1 MRILRIAHASLTP
14 QLRERERALAR
25 CYPDV
30 ELEVVTT
37 DRWRE
42 AEVEVE
48 ATDDDLFPVRK
59 VHPYLSRHIQLFAYD
74 PRSIVAAMRAHRP
87 HLIDLNA
94 EPFSVQCAEV
104 LTLRNWFAPR
114 VPVVLQCAQNIL
126 RDYPP
131 PFGWFRRRAAKQV
144 AAAYVCSET
153 VRDVLRETG
162 FEKPVR
168 IIPFGVNLEA
178 FYPRVA
184 SHRDAAQPLTIGFVG
199 RMFQGKGLSVLAHAL
214 AKLSKEDWRL
224 LVVGDGP
231 ARESF
236 TQMLDIF
243 GLTPRTRFT
252 GAVGYE
258 QLPELYRQMDIVVVP
273 SRNTKRVRE
282 QFGRVIVEAM
292 ASGVPVIGSDSGAI
306 PEVIGGAGLVVPQ
319 ADADALAA
327 AIRELLTNEN
337 MRREFA
343 LAGRER
349 VARNY
354 SWELVAGQMHE
365 LFSEVL
371 KPSVATDMTRRVEAA
386 A

>member
-1 MRILRIAHASLTP
+1 MRVLRIAHASLTP
-14 QLRERERALAR
+14 RLRERERALAR

-37 DRWRE
+37 NRWRE

-48 ATDDDLFPVRK
+48 ATDDDLFPVRT
-59 VHPYLSRHIQLFAYD
+59 VRPYLSRHIQLFAYD
-74 PRSIVAAMRAHRP
+74 PRPIVAAMRAHRP

-131 PFGWFRRRAAKQV
+131 PFSWFRRRAGQQA

-162 FEKPVR
+162 FLKPVR
-168 IIPFGVNLEA
+168 IIPFGVDLES
-178 FYPRVA
+178 FHPRVA
-184 SHRDAAQPLTIGFVG
+184 SLRDASEPLTIGFVG
-199 RMFQGKGLSVLAHAL
+199 RMFQGKGLSVLADAL
-214 AKLSKEDWRL
+214 ARLSKEKWRL

-236 TQMLDIF
+236 AQMLDTF
-243 GLTPRTRFT
+243 RLTARTQFT

-258 QLPELYRQMDIVVVP
+258 HLPELYRQMDIVVVP
-273 SRNTKRVRE
+273 SRTTKRVRE
-282 QFGRVIVEAM
+282 QFGRVLIEAM

-306 PEVIGGAGLVVPQ
+306 PEVIGSAGLVVPN
-319 ADADALAA
+319 ANAAALAEA
-327 AIRELLTNEN
+327 LGRLLKNESLRRELA
-337 MRREFA
+337 R
-343 LAGRER
+343 AGREH
-349 VARNY
+349 VARHY

-365 LFSEVL
+365 LFCEVL
-371 KPSVATDMTRRVEAA
+371 KPSVATDLTHRAEAA

>member
-131 PFGWFRRRAAKQV
+131 PFGWFRRRAVKQV

-178 FYPRVA
+178 FHPRVA
-184 SHRDAAQPLTIGFVG
+184 SDRDAAQPLTIGFVG

-214 AKLSKEDWRL
+214 AKLSKEDWQL

-258 QLPELYRQMDIVVVP
+258 HLPELYRQMDIVVVP

-306 PEVIGGAGLVVPQ
+306 PEVIGGAGLVVPN

-327 AIRELLTNEN
+327 ALRRLLTNEN
-337 MRREFA
+337 LRRE
-343 LAGRER
+343 LARTGREH
-349 VARNY
+349 VARHY

-371 KPSVATDMTRRVEAA
+371 KPSVATDMTQSVEAA